1 MASRGLPGGGESR
14 AAEPRGTPP
23 FQADPAALAAILRGP
38 GAGPGAV
45 PGARPKAGPGG
56 AGRASLAGRVPLRL
70 GSLRTQ
76 GSAPGAAAR
85 SRRRSAPRSPQASRP
100 LQRLLDRASGF
111 SLRVPGAPPLP
122 RALPAAAAAP
132 GLGPRGEA
140 PKEAAGARSRSL
152 KKHTDQQPPA
162 AVKAET
168 PPAVLAP
175 VLPSEQLSEVG
186 GATGGKP
193 CLARRVPARI
203 PLARGTTGAARGA
216 QGPPQ
221 TVGGAQA
228 APPGSLVT
236 QESTSLF
243 PDLPSNESSTPGAE
257 PLKASGPSNV
267 GLARRVPLTKA
278 MRLEVSKERF
288 FRTPRLTP
296 RSCVSGTHQRPL
308 KWRLA
313 LTPQRGPST
322 DAADSKEEA
331 PPWENIVVQ
340 LFREDEGQQDP
351 EGPVQALPSASPGSS
366 TAQDKAVVQLFGGD
380 KGQQDPKVMAN
391 AALALP
397 KAQRVPL
404 LLQLLWQ
411 DLQDLPGVIEV
422 LRNLWGCVAQHGL
435 VPLSP
440 HQGPCKHPGQL

>member
-1 MASRGLPGGGESR
+1 MPPGH
-14 AAEPRGTPP
+14 
-23 FQADPAALAAILRGP
+23 
-38 GAGPGAV
+38 
-45 PGARPKAGPGG
+45 
-56 AGRASLAGRVPLRL
+56 
-70 GSLRTQ
+70 
-76 GSAPGAAAR
+76 
-85 SRRRSAPRSPQASRP
+85 
-100 LQRLLDRASGF
+100 
-111 SLRVPGAPPLP
+111 PLP
-122 RALPAAAAAP
+122 R
-132 GLGPRGEA
+132 
-140 PKEAAGARSRSL
+140 S
-152 KKHTDQQPPA
+152 
-162 AVKAET
+162 VKAET
-168 PPAVLAP
+168 PPAALAP

-193 CLARRVPARI
+193 CLARRVPARV
-203 PLARGTTGAARGA
+203 PLARGAAGAARGV

-221 TVGGAQA
+221 TVGGGQA
-228 APPGSLVT
+228 ALPGSLLT

-243 PDLPSNESSTPGAE
+243 PALPSNESSTPGAE
-257 PLKASGPSNV
+257 PLRASGPSNV

-296 RSCVSGTHQRPL
+296 RSCVSGTHQVGDKPGGWGSKPAPPPSPADGSVTPQRPL
-308 KWRLA
+308 KWKLA

-366 TAQDKAVVQLFGGD
+366 TAQDKAVVQLLGG
-380 KGQQDPKVMAN
+380 GEGRQDPKVMAN

-422 LRNLWGCVAQHGL
+422 LRKLWVCVAQHGL

-440 HQGPCKHPGQL
+440 HQCPCKHPGQL